1 MFAFFCFYFHFNE
14 GLVLV
19 LVKYNNTDIECPHK
33 SGHFGLCNITV
44 DVLCFFFKC
53 LKCISYVLQCE
64 LLRHGSFYDRLTKQ
78 AQECIQFSRSTSQV
92 PSRLL

>member
-44 DVLCFFFKC
+44 DVLCFFF
-53 LKCISYVLQCE
+53 
-64 LLRHGSFYDRLTKQ
+64 
-78 AQECIQFSRSTSQV
+78 
-92 PSRLL
+92 